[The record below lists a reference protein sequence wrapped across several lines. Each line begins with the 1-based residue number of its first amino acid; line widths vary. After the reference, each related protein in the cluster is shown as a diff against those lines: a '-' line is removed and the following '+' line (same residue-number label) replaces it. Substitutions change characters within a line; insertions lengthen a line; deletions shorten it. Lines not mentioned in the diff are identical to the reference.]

1 MADNNKNENLD
12 PKPEGF
18 IESIK
23 HTGEDISDSI
33 KETGSEI
40 ADSIKEKK
48 DEIKASIKKM
58 DEKMDKQI
66 EVGVK
71 KTKSFFKKL
80 MIGLLILGI
89 LSLIGYMLY
98 ANFTYSEGTRAG
110 DLIKI
115 SKKGYVFKTYEG
127 QLKLGGIDLTSED
140 GLSDTWE
147 FSATDEAV
155 IEQLQKLQGEKVI
168 LHYKEINKA
177 MPWQGDTEY
186 FITKVER

>member
-1 MADNNKNENLD
+1 MADNKENLD

-40 ADSIKEKK
+40 ADSISDKK
-48 DEIKASIKKM
+48 NEIKASIKKL
-58 DEKMDKQI
+58 DDKLDKKI
-66 EVGVK
+66 DVGVK
-71 KTKSFFKKL
+71 KTKSFLKKL

-127 QLKLGGIDLTSED
+127 QLKLGGIDLRSED

-147 FSATDEAV
+147 FSVTDEAV
-155 IEQLQKLQGEKVI
+155 IKQLEDLQGEKVI

-186 FITKVER
+186 FITEVKQ